1 MFRRKTSRDL
11 DEYIPDYEPFWESE
25 GKPSFKL
32 PEGISNAA
40 YDELSDL
47 IEQFWAVLHPM
58 IQDYIISWH
67 EVGDKMSESMVSAKN
82 EADTVARRVKVEQ
95 NNLENL
101 NVQIKEL
108 RAQLSN
114 ESLIRR
120 DLEERLKDE
129 TDQIKKH
136 AESEKKALEN
146 IIASK
151 FDLPGGAVEGA
162 LTQAMTDSLS
172 TAEVEKMKVRMEK
185 AEDGLEKSKEEFE
198 RIQAEVSD
206 SFQKKVL
213 DLQMKVSEL
222 EEELASK

>member
-11 DEYIPDYEPFWESE
+11 NEYIPDYEPFWDSE

-32 PEGISNAA
+32 PQGISNAA

-47 IEQFWAVLHPM
+47 VDEYWAVLHPM
-58 IQDYIISWH
+58 IQDYVIAWH
-67 EVGDKMSESMVSAKN
+67 EVGEKIAESMISAKKDA
-82 EADTVARRVKVEQ
+82 ETSSRRVKVEQ

-101 NVQIKEL
+101 NVQIKEI
-108 RAQLSN
+108 RGQLSN

-129 TDQIKKH
+129 TVQIKKQ
-136 AESEKKALEN
+136 AEEEKRALEN

-151 FDLPGGAVEGA
+151 HDLTGGAVEDA
-162 LTQAMTDSLS
+162 LKQAMTASLS
-172 TAEVEKMKVRMEK
+172 TAEVEKMKSRMIK
-185 AEDGLEKSKEEFE
+185 AEEELERAKEEFE

-213 DLQMKVSEL
+213 DLQLKVSEL
-222 EEELASK
+222 EEELSSK

>member
-1 MFRRKTSRDL
+1 MFRRKASRDL

-40 YDELSDL
+40 YDELSNL
-47 IEQFWAVLHPM
+47 IDEYWAVLHPM

-67 EVGDKMSESMVSAKN
+67 EVGEKIAETMESAKKDS
-82 EADTVARRVKVEQ
+82 ETASRRVRVEQ

-101 NVQIKEL
+101 NTQIKEI
-108 RAQLSN
+108 RSQLSN

-129 TDQIKKH
+129 TTQIKKQ
-136 AESEKKALEN
+136 ADEEKKALEN

-162 LTQAMTDSLS
+162 LKQAMTDSLS
-172 TAEVEKMKVRMEK
+172 TSEVEKMKTRMEK
-185 AEDGLEKSKEEFE
+185 AEEELERAKGEFE

>member
-1 MFRRKTSRDL
+1 MFRRKASRDL

-32 PEGISNAA
+32 PEGITNAA

-47 IEQFWAVLHPM
+47 IDEYWAVLHPM

-67 EVGDKMSESMVSAKN
+67 EVGDKIAESLQSAKKDS
-82 EADTVARRVKVEQ
+82 ETAGRRVRVEQ
-95 NNLENL
+95 NNLEKL
-101 NVQIKEL
+101 NTQIKEL

-114 ESLIRR
+114 ESLVRR

-129 TDQIKKH
+129 TTQIKKQ
-136 AESEKKALEN
+136 ADEEKKALEN

-162 LTQAMTDSLS
+162 LKQAMTDSLS
-172 TAEVEKMKVRMEK
+172 TSEVEKMKERMEN
-185 AEDGLEKSKEEFE
+185 AEKELERSKGEFE

-206 SFQKKVL
+206 SFQQKVL